1 MSRKKAREKIY
12 QLTFE
17 YGFVKEINGRTFEIL
32 TADSTLTPEDVA
44 FIETEYNGII
54 LHYDDIVARIM
65 KHTPTY
71 STSQRLATTDL
82 SAMIVAVYELLYSD
96 VPPAVAINEAVDL
109 VKVYGTEK
117 SSGFVNG
124 VLASILKEIQ
134 NG

>member
-17 YGFVKEINGRTFEIL
+17 YGFVKEINSRTFDIL

-54 LHYDDIVARIM
+54 EHYDEIVSRIM
-65 KHTPTY
+65 AYTPTY

-82 SAMIVAVYELLYSD
+82 SAMVLAVYELLYSD

-124 VLASILKEIQ
+124 VLASILKDIQ

>member
-17 YGFVKEINGRTFEIL
+17 YGFVKEINGRTFDIL
-32 TADSTLTPEDVA
+32 TGDSTLSAEDVA
-44 FIETEYNGII
+44 FIESEYNGII
-54 LHYDDIVARIM
+54 NHYDEIVAKIVE
-65 KHTPTY
+65 HTPTY
-71 STSQRLATTDL
+71 SSSERLATTDL
-82 SAMIVAVYELLYSD
+82 AAMIVAVYELLYSD

-124 VLASILKEIQ
+124 VLASILKEVK